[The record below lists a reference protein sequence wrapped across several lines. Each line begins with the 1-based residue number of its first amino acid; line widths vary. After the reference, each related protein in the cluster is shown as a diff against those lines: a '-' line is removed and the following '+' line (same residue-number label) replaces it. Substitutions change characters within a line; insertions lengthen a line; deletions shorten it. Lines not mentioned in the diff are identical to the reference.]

1 MYKNFNGSSDY
12 SKNVFE
18 SYKNKLSKAQV
29 KALKQRFKLQYQ
41 RLVAAQLRARRAGN
55 ENLVDRLEKQ
65 KDKLEDAYNK
75 KIGEITMNRLTIKDK
90 KEIDTRFNKD
100 TQAYNSSS
108 SENKEINKKDVD
120 LNKVKVDQDT
130 SMRTSYRVV
139 PGTIKLIE
147 KGLIVLIVSCVGMYI
162 WNMIMEYHLL
172 IPAMILTAVIVS
184 LVYSIVK
191 GINKVKKLFR
201 R

>member
-12 SKNVFE
+12 SKNLFE
-18 SYKNKLSKAQV
+18 F
-29 KALKQRFKLQYQ
+29 FKK
-41 RLVAAQLRARRAGN
+41 
-55 ENLVDRLEKQ
+55 EKQ
-65 KDKLEDAYNK
+65 INTKFSKDK
-75 KIGEITMNRLTIKDK
+75 
-90 KEIDTRFNKD
+90 
-100 TQAYNSSS
+100 QAYNNHA
-108 SENKEINKKDVD
+108 SENKKINKKDVD
-120 LNKVKVDQDT
+120 LKKVKVDRDT

-147 KGLIVLIVSCVGMYI
+147 KGLVVLIVSCVGMYI

-184 LVYSIVK
+184 LGYSIVK
-191 GINKVKKLFR
+191 GVNKVKKLFR

>member
-41 RLVAAQLRARRAGN
+41 RLVSAQLRAKRAGN

-90 KEIDTRFNKD
+90 TQINTTFNKD
-100 TQAYNSSS
+100 KQAYNSSS

-120 LNKVKVDQDT
+120 LNKVKVDRDT
-130 SMRTSYRVV
+130 SMRTSNRVV

-184 LVYSIVK
+184 LAYSIVK
-191 GINKVKKLFR
+191 GINRVKKLFR

>member
-29 KALKQRFKLQYQ
+29 KAFKQRFKLQYQ

-65 KDKLEDAYNK
+65 KDKLEDSYNK

>member
-18 SYKNKLSKAQV
+18 SYKNKLSEAQV

-41 RLVAAQLRARRAGN
+41 RIVAAQLRARKAGN

-75 KIGEITMNRLTIKDK
+75 KVGEITMNRLTIKDK
-90 KEIDTRFNKD
+90 KQINTKFNKD
-100 TQAYNSSS
+100 KQAYNSSS
-108 SENKEINKKDVD
+108 RENREINKKDVD
-120 LNKVKVDQDT
+120 LDKVKVDRDT
-130 SMRTSYRVV
+130 SMRTSNRVV

-147 KGLIVLIVSCVGMYI
+147 KGLIVLILSCVGMYI
-162 WNMIMEYHLL
+162 WNMIMTYHLL
-172 IPAMILTAVIVS
+172 IPSMILTAVIVGCA
-184 LVYSIVK
+184 YSIVK